1 MATRPR
7 PVPVDLIET
16 GDQPIATNA
25 THIVR
30 AQHIH
35 THTPWARSPQ
45 GDTLAIDLWDSI
57 NTHTHTLHSHQ
68 TQLTQGQGPT
78 HSLYINSHTYT
89 STQII
94 TNLYWLATGK
104 ENIKFKVIYLEY
116 HVIIIY
122 RVGGKQLP
130 PFIYTLTWKCVA
142 MPTLYIHII
151 YTHTAHTHTRPC
163 RPLVVPNESGNGKV
177 GFPAVPSTRWART
190 RGPCGLVGMAPT
202 HTDTYLHLHRVH
214 TH

>member
-57 NTHTHTLHSHQ
+57 NTHTHTH
-68 TQLTQGQGPT
+68 LTLTPDPAHTHQGPT

-104 ENIKFKVIYLEY
+104 ENIKFEVIYLEY

-151 YTHTAHTHTRPC
+151 YTHTHPT
-163 RPLVVPNESGNGKV
+163 VPTPGC
-177 GFPAVPSTRWART
+177 AQ
-190 RGPCGLVGMAPT
+190 
-202 HTDTYLHLHRVH
+202 
-214 TH
+214 